1 MGSPAVEPSIDWAPV
16 VEGSRAFG
24 LELTATQVDS
34 LDHYLHLLVEWNQ
47 RFNLTAI
54 DDPAE
59 ILVKH
64 FLDSLSCASA
74 VDLAARRTLID
85 VGSGAGFPGL
95 VLKIVYPHLQLTLL
109 DAVQKRLRFLER
121 VAQELSLA
129 EVETLHARAED
140 AAAASARPGIS
151 LPRRYRESFDV
162 ATARAVARL
171 NVLSEWTLPFV
182 KVGGVLLAMKG
193 PEVEPEVEEARQAVR
208 RLGGGNADIRQLV
221 LPGTEVGRSL
231 IVIPKVRPTPRDL
244 PRLPGT
250 ARKSPL

>member
-1 MGSPAVEPSIDWAPV
+1 MGSPASESPIDWAPV

-24 LELTATQVDS
+24 LELTPAQVDAMAC
-34 LDHYLHLLVEWNQ
+34 YLRLLVEWNQ

-54 DDPAE
+54 EDPSE

-74 VDLAARRTLID
+74 VDFSTRRTLID

-95 VLKIVYPHLQLTLL
+95 VLKILYPHLRITLL

-121 VAQELSLA
+121 VAQELSLT

-140 AAAASARPGIS
+140 AASAIPRPGSS
-151 LPRRYRESFDV
+151 LPRTYRESFDV

-171 NVLSEWTLPFV
+171 NVLAEWTLPFV

-193 PEVEPEVEEARQAVR
+193 PEVDAEVEEARGAVR
-208 RLGGGNADIRQLV
+208 RLGGGNAEVRPLV

-231 IVIPKVRPTPRDL
+231 VVVPKVRPTPRDL
-244 PRLPGT
+244 PRPPGT